1 MMLMQRN
8 LLVIAETN
16 YVFGSVPL
24 FRSQSQSQVLKNKL
38 PFLFQK
44 FHVVIPSLSTF
55 SRNCRIYQV
64 VFPPLYS
71 FSPMHPTKNKSIL
84 KRIKHKC
91 LSKGFYN
98 FKLKMLNASSYCLL
112 KQKGTHLK
120 NHKLHIFRNKLTIAF
135 ESVRLKVAV
144 FLL

>member
-1 MMLMQRN
+1 M
-8 LLVIAETN
+8 
-16 YVFGSVPL
+16 FGSVPL
-24 FRSQSQSQVLKNKL
+24 FRSQSQSQVLKKKL

-98 FKLKMLNASSYCLL
+98 FKLKMFNASKVIAYWNKKAHIWKTTNYTFFVINLL
-112 KQKGTHLK
+112 LPLNLWDLK
-120 NHKLHIFRNKLTIAF
+120 LLFFSF
-135 ESVRLKVAV
+135 ER
-144 FLL
+144 